1 MDASEICKRAKRA
14 RDQKENWRD
23 LYQDCYRYGL
33 PNRNLYEGNYETN
46 VSVGGGMKKTQQVF
60 DSTAVNSTQ
69 RFANR
74 IQSGLF
80 PPQQSWCKMEPGD
93 DIPQQQHIAV
103 QQALDILSDRMFA
116 VLRRSNFDVAIGEFL
131 LDLAVGTAA
140 MMVERGD
147 QEQPIRF
154 TPVPLFLIHI
164 EEGPAGQIENVYR
177 DLDMPLELLVRK
189 YPGIKLSAEHK
200 QMLKD
205 DGQKKVKVLEAV
217 IYDDVRGDYEHCICD
232 EAEKRKMWY
241 RRAATS
247 PWIVARYMKVA
258 GETYGRGPLT
268 SAISDIKTLNKTVE
282 FLLKNASIAI
292 AGIYTAMDDG
302 VLNPQTIRLKPGTII
317 PVARNGG
324 SQGPSLQPLGR
335 AGDVNLS
342 QLVIDTLQTN
352 IKRALLDESLPPDN
366 MSARSA
372 TEIVERMRELAQ
384 NLGSAFGRMISEIMT
399 PVITRVLAIM
409 DEMGIIDMPLR
420 VNGLEVRVIPTSP
433 LARAQSMDQVQ
444 SILQWAQISQS
455 LGLEGQA
462 AVNIAAIPDVI
473 ADMMG
478 LPAAVRTTPEERQ
491 ARVEQLMQQQAAMM
505 FAQQGGMNQMV
516 QAAAQQQGGGNG

>member
-1 MDASEICKRAKRA
+1 MDASEICRRAKRA
-14 RDQKENWRD
+14 RDQKANWRE
-23 LYQDCYRYGL
+23 LYQECYRFGL
-33 PNRNLYEGNYETN
+33 PNRNLYDGNYETN
-46 VSVGGGMKKTQQVF
+46 LTAGGGQKKTAQVF
-60 DSTAVNSTQ
+60 DATAVNSTQ

-80 PPQQSWCKMEPGD
+80 PPQQPWCKMEPGD
-93 DIPQQQHIAV
+93 DIAPEQRIAV
-103 QQALDILSDRMFA
+103 QQALDIFGDRMFA

-147 QEQPIRF
+147 AEQPIRF

-164 EEGPAGQIENVYR
+164 EEGPAGQVENVYR
-177 DLDMPLELLVRK
+177 DLDMPIELLVRK
-189 YPGIKLSAEHK
+189 YPGIKLSAEQK
-200 QMLKD
+200 QIQRD
-205 DGQKKVKVLEAV
+205 DPQKKIKVLEAV
-217 IYDDVRGDYEHCICD
+217 TYDDRRGDYKHCIVD
-232 EAEKRKMWY
+232 EAEKREMWY

-268 SAISDIKTLNKTVE
+268 SALSDIKTLNKTVE
-282 FLLKNASIAI
+282 FLLKNASISI

-302 VLNPQTIRLKPGTII
+302 VLNPQTIRLRPGTII

-399 PVITRVLAIM
+399 PVVTRVLAIM
-409 DEMGIIDMPLR
+409 DEMGIIEMPLR
-420 VNGLEVRVIPTSP
+420 INGLEVRVTPTSP
-433 LARAQSMDQVQ
+433 LARAQSLDQVQ
-444 SILQWAQISQS
+444 SILQWAQIAQG
-455 LGLEGQA
+455 LGIEGQA
-462 AVNIAAIPDVI
+462 AVKTEVIPDVI
-473 ADMMG
+473 ADMLG
-478 LPAAVRTTPEERQ
+478 IPAAVRTTPDERQ
-491 ARVEQLMQQQAAMM
+491 SRIEQLVQQQAAMM

-516 QAAAQQQGGGNG
+516 QAAAQGGGNG